1 MQETVE
7 GNLFY
12 STNNNYSINQVTKKT
27 GENIALKTVNPVAF
41 KPIYIVVIVAG
52 IVAITTIS
60 ITIPIAIKDRDN
72 KKKPIIIFHEDNKET
87 EEEKLEEEQFIENEY
102 EENEEKENE
111 YEENEEK
118 ENEYK
123 EKENEE
129 KEKFEEIFDSINFGD
144 INEDNFIK
152 TTFNNNFI
160 IPADRKIQVVGSEYP
175 SKDNIFIL
183 DKNNRKFIIDNK
195 GFIKGVT
202 KDDFPLYYSF
212 IETITNASCLFKDVK
227 CFKTIDLSTMDS
239 SKLID
244 ASRMFENSHFEE
256 IYFGTNFNSTKIIT
270 VFHIFINCVYLKKIV
285 FPPTFNVGKNAK
297 GMFKGCIKLEE
308 VDTKCIISNI
318 IEDIESMFE
327 DCRSLK
333 EIIFS
338 NDFLT
343 GEIKSLA
350 YTFKNTHL
358 TILDISFLRLF
369 NLVIYSNVFEGAS
382 INGTLKIGKYYSSD
396 SIRDNLFIEI
406 SRVTDSKTI
415 IYVPSGTN
423 IDQIFR
429 NIYYLEKNIY
439 ITVIVIDID
448 YNINYREN
456 ENYILYSNYLHIGL
470 GWDYDYYNVYDL
482 DSSVVAFDSNFNYLN
497 RVNYQQL
504 NAYNGAISLNG
515 DDVTGEGGG
524 DDEEIRI
531 SLDLLP
537 PDVKILTVQL
547 NSFKYNIL
555 KNVKSA
561 YIRLSTQTEVIGTYS
576 ITQVGDNIGLLI
588 GSFSKSNSSSWSF
601 KPLNRVIPG
610 HVVTESIYSIQQ
622 IIRLIYQSSSLSGDI
637 RRLLNSGEI

>member
-60 ITIPIAIKDRDN
+60 ITIPIALKERGN
-72 KKKPIIIFHEDNKET
+72 KKKQIIIFHEDNKET
-87 EEEKLEEEQFIENEY
+87 EEEELEEEQFIENEFK
-102 EENEEKENE
+102 ENEEKENE

-118 ENEYK
+118 ENEEK

-160 IPADRKIQVVGSEYP
+160 I
-175 SKDNIFIL
+175 
-183 DKNNRKFIIDNK
+183 
-195 GFIKGVT
+195 
-202 KDDFPLYYSF
+202 F

-547 NSFKYNIL
+547 NSYKNKVL

-576 ITQVGDNIGLLI
+576 ITQAGDNIGLLI

-610 HVVTESIYSIQQ
+610 HIVTESIDSIQQ
-622 IIRLIYQSSSLSGDI
+622 IIRLIYQSSSLSSDI

>member
-60 ITIPIAIKDRDN
+60 ITIPIALKERGN
-72 KKKPIIIFHEDNKET
+72 KKKQIIIFHEDNKET
-87 EEEKLEEEQFIENEY
+87 EEEELEEEQFIENEFK
-102 EENEEKENE
+102 ENEEKENE

-118 ENEYK
+118 ENEEK

-202 KDDFPLYYSF
+202 KDIFPLYYSF
-212 IETITNASCLFKDVK
+212 VETITNASCLFKDVK

-285 FPPTFNVGKNAK
+285 FPPTFNVGENAK

-338 NDFLT
+338 NNFLT

-515 DDVTGEGGG
+515 DDLTGEGGG

-547 NSFKYNIL
+547 NSFKNNVL

-576 ITQVGDNIGLLI
+576 ITQAGDNIGLLI

-610 HVVTESIYSIQQ
+610 HIVTESIDSIQQ
-622 IIRLIYQSSSLSGDI
+622 IIRLIYQSSSLSSDI

>member
-60 ITIPIAIKDRDN
+60 ITIPIALKERGN
-72 KKKPIIIFHEDNKET
+72 KKKQIIIFHEDNKET
-87 EEEKLEEEQFIENEY
+87 EEEELEEEQFIENEY
-102 EENEEKENE
+102 
-111 YEENEEK
+111 
-118 ENEYK
+118 
-123 EKENEE
+123 KENEE
-129 KEKFEEIFDSINFGD
+129 KEKFEGIFDSINFGD

-212 IETITNASCLFKDVK
+212 VETITNASCLFKDVK

-318 IEDIESMFE
+318 IEDIESMF
-327 DCRSLK
+327 
-333 EIIFS
+333 
-338 NDFLT
+338 
-343 GEIKSLA
+343 
-350 YTFKNTHL
+350 
-358 TILDISFLRLF
+358 
-369 NLVIYSNVFEGAS
+369 
-382 INGTLKIGKYYSSD
+382 
-396 SIRDNLFIEI
+396 FI
-406 SRVTDSKTI
+406 V
-415 IYVPSGTN
+415 
-423 IDQIFR
+423 
-429 NIYYLEKNIY
+429 
-439 ITVIVIDID
+439 
-448 YNINYREN
+448 
-456 ENYILYSNYLHIGL
+456 
-470 GWDYDYYNVYDL
+470 DL
-482 DSSVVAFDSNFNYLN
+482 
-497 RVNYQQL
+497 
-504 NAYNGAISLNG
+504 
-515 DDVTGEGGG
+515 
-524 DDEEIRI
+524 
-531 SLDLLP
+531 
-537 PDVKILTVQL
+537 
-547 NSFKYNIL
+547 
-555 KNVKSA
+555 
-561 YIRLSTQTEVIGTYS
+561 
-576 ITQVGDNIGLLI
+576 
-588 GSFSKSNSSSWSF
+588 
-601 KPLNRVIPG
+601 
-610 HVVTESIYSIQQ
+610 
-622 IIRLIYQSSSLSGDI
+622 
-637 RRLLNSGEI
+637 

>member
-1 MQETVE
+1 M
-7 GNLFY
+7 
-12 STNNNYSINQVTKKT
+12 
-27 GENIALKTVNPVAF
+27 
-41 KPIYIVVIVAG
+41 
-52 IVAITTIS
+52 
-60 ITIPIAIKDRDN
+60 
-72 KKKPIIIFHEDNKET
+72 H
-87 EEEKLEEEQFIENEY
+87 
-102 EENEEKENE
+102 
-111 YEENEEK
+111 
-118 ENEYK
+118 
-123 EKENEE
+123 
-129 KEKFEEIFDSINFGD
+129 
-144 INEDNFIK
+144 
-152 TTFNNNFI
+152 
-160 IPADRKIQVVGSEYP
+160 
-175 SKDNIFIL
+175 
-183 DKNNRKFIIDNK
+183 
-195 GFIKGVT
+195 
-202 KDDFPLYYSF
+202 
-212 IETITNASCLFKDVK
+212 
-227 CFKTIDLSTMDS
+227 
-239 SKLID
+239 
-244 ASRMFENSHFEE
+244 
-256 IYFGTNFNSTKIIT
+256 
-270 VFHIFINCVYLKKIV
+270 YLKYNRRYRIHV
-285 FPPTFNVGKNAK
+285 
-297 GMFKGCIKLEE
+297 LY
-308 VDTKCIISNI
+308 
-318 IEDIESMFE
+318 
-327 DCRSLK
+327 CRSLK

-456 ENYILYSNYLHIGL
+456 ENYILYSNCLHIGL
-470 GWDYDYYNVYDL
+470 GWDYDYSNVYDL

-515 DDVTGEGGG
+515 DDLTGEGGG

-547 NSFKYNIL
+547 NSFKNNVL

-576 ITQVGDNIGLLI
+576 ITQAGDNIGLLI
-588 GSFSKSNSSSWSF
+588 DSFSKSNSSSWSF

-610 HVVTESIYSIQQ
+610 YIVTQSIDSIQQ
-622 IIRLIYQSSSLSGDI
+622 IIRLIYQSSSLSSDI